1 MLQLSLHP
9 YTLHFARPARTSRG
23 ALTTRDVWF
32 VRAWDDA
39 EPAVVGWGEAGPV
52 PGLSRDDRP
61 DFAAACAAHVAA
73 INAGA
78 HPLLLDLDDLPAFAF
93 GLETALFDLYSGGRQ
108 QLWPTPFSRGEQS
121 LPTHGLIW
129 MDDAAGMLAQIEAK
143 IAAGFGVI
151 KLKVGALPFADEV
164 ALLAEVRRR
173 HPAVELRLDAN
184 GAFAADEALDKLTQL
199 APLDIAFL
207 EQPIRAGQWDALA
220 EICRMSPIA
229 IALDEE
235 LIACYDA
242 TARRRLLD
250 AVRPQHLILKP
261 TLLGGLVAC
270 EAWAADAIERG
281 IQWWMNSLLESNIGL
296 NAICQWTAKLGGA
309 RVHGLGTGRLFTNN
323 APAPLQL
330 VGARLVVDPG
340 RAWEFGNLGL

>member
-1 MLQLSLHP
+1 MLQVSLHP
-9 YTLHFARPARTSRG
+9 YNLHFARPARTSRG
-23 ALTTRDVWF
+23 ALTTRPVWF
-32 VRAWDDA
+32 VRAWDA
-39 EPAVVGWGEAGPV
+39 AAPAVAGWGEAGPV

-61 DFAAACAAHVAA
+61 DFAAACASHVAA

-78 HPLLLDLDDLPAFAF
+78 HPLLLNLDDLPAFAF

-108 QLWPTPFSRGEQS
+108 ELWATPFSRGDET

-143 IAAGFGVI
+143 LAAGFGVL
-151 KLKVGALPFADEV
+151 KLKVGALPFAEEV

-184 GAFAADEALDKLTQL
+184 GAFAAEEALGKLEQL

-207 EQPIRAGQWDALA
+207 EQPIAAGNWPALS
-220 EICRMSPIA
+220 EICRRSPIP

-235 LIACYDA
+235 LIACSDPA
-242 TARRRLLD
+242 ARRRLLNE
-250 AVRPQHLILKP
+250 VRPQHLILKP

-270 EAWAADAIERG
+270 EAWAADAVERG
-281 IQWWMNSLLESNIGL
+281 IQWWANSLLESNIGL
-296 NAICQWTAKLGGA
+296 NAICQWTAKLGGV

-323 APAPLQL
+323 IPAPLRL
-330 VGARLVVDPG
+330 EGAGLRVNVGGGWGFDV
-340 RAWEFGNLGL
+340 LG